1 MYFSIYDMYFML
13 PAIIVT
19 LWAQFKVKSTFSK
32 YSSVKTINGKSGF
45 EAARNILDQNGLQ
58 NIPIELVNGKLTDHY
73 DPKAGVIRLSNEV
86 YNGRSVSAIGVAA
99 HEAGHAVQY
108 AEQYTPVYIRSSY
121 ISMTNNMLIY
131 FVSSYNN
138 RHSVIV
144 TVACPR
150 RRYTLCNGSSV
161 SAYHSSR

>member
-73 DPKAGVIRLSNEV
+73 DPRDNTIYLSENV
-86 YNGRSVSAIGVAA
+86 YAASTVAAVGVAC

-108 AEQYTPVYIRSSY
+108 PSLQRG
-121 ISMTNNMLIY
+121 L
-131 FVSSYNN
+131 
-138 RHSVIV
+138 
-144 TVACPR
+144 
-150 RRYTLCNGSSV
+150 
-161 SAYHSSR
+161 

>member
-58 NIPIELVNGKLTDHY
+58 NIPIELVNGKLTDH
-73 DPKAGVIRLSNEV
+73 
-86 YNGRSVSAIGVAA
+86 
-99 HEAGHAVQY
+99 
-108 AEQYTPVYIRSSY
+108 
-121 ISMTNNMLIY
+121 
-131 FVSSYNN
+131 
-138 RHSVIV
+138 
-144 TVACPR
+144 
-150 RRYTLCNGSSV
+150 
-161 SAYHSSR
+161 

>member
-58 NIPIELVNGKLTDHY
+58 NMIPKPELSVYPTRFITDARF
-73 DPKAGVIRLSNEV
+73 PLLELRPMRLVMQFSMQN
-86 YNGRSVSAIGVAA
+86 NILR
-99 HEAGHAVQY
+99 
-108 AEQYTPVYIRSSY
+108 Y
-121 ISMTNNMLIY
+121 ISEAL
-131 FVSSYNN
+131 SY
-138 RHSVIV
+138 R
-144 TVACPR
+144 
-150 RRYTLCNGSSV
+150 
-161 SAYHSSR
+161 